1 MTKSLEGFSGYSL
14 PPFKR
19 LGVFFAGIWQDFFLI
34 FLGGAIRFG
43 FCFWA
48 PEVKLSDPKSVQ
60 FLSNGDS
67 APLHR
72 PKNWGQDGLLRAKNR
87 EQFLVILISPT
98 LPLIRKKPKKVQKNS
113 SGRFH
118 DEDAVW
124 FSSIK
129 NEPMMMTGS
138 QIILVQKK
146 WWGNYAQGIPG
157 YRIPSPEKYN
167 EPVVNFEIGRTGSR
181 WR

>member
-34 FLGGAIRFG
+34 FLGEQSASGSVFGPLKSNYLTQNLCNFYQTAILPHFT
-43 FCFWA
+43 
-48 PEVKLSDPKSVQ
+48 VQ
-60 FLSNGDS
+60 KIEAKMDC
-67 APLHR
+67 
-72 PKNWGQDGLLRAKNR
+72 WGQKTGSNFWSSWSPQL
-87 EQFLVILISPT
+87 ILSPEKC
-98 LPLIRKKPKKVQKNS
+98 LEKVQKNS
-113 SGRFH
+113 SCRFH

-157 YRIPSPEKYN
+157 YHIPSPEKYN

-181 WR
+181 